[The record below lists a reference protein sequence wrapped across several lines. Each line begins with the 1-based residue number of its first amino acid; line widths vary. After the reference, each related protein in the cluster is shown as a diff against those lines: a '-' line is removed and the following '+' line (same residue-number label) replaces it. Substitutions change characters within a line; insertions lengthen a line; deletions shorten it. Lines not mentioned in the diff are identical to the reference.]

1 MKITWRKWH
10 RGMAISM
17 GSIFMVWIISGVV
30 MVLPQLR
37 VSSLASAQVEFHP
50 QSFIDSS
57 VSPGDAIKAV
67 NRMHR
72 EAVEVTNVQ
81 LRSVGAGFFYEVSV
95 GQGRSFL
102 VDARTGEVVTVT
114 EQMAR
119 AIAQT
124 MIVAGVG
131 IESSTLVNAYGDE
144 YRSGPLPVYRLEMTD
159 AHGSIIY
166 VSANNG
172 ASRYTN
178 RWLRIREA
186 IEGFHS
192 FDPVEWATGSSIL
205 RKCLLLL
212 GGVSGGVFAL
222 TGFALVRRKM

>member
-1 MKITWRKWH
+1 
-10 RGMAISM
+10 M
-17 GSIFMVWIISGVV
+17 GSIFIVWIISGVV

-37 VSSLASAQVEFHP
+37 VSSLASPQVEFHP
-50 QSFIDSS
+50 QSLLDSS
-57 VSPGDAIKAV
+57 VSPGDAIKVV

-72 EAVEVTNVQ
+72 EAVKVTNVQ
-81 LRSVGAGFFYEVSV
+81 LRSVGTGFFYEVSA

-144 YRSGPLPVYRLEMTD
+144 YRSGPLPVYRFEMTD

-166 VSANNG
+166 VSAYNG

-212 GGVSGGVFAL
+212 GGLSGGVFAL
-222 TGFALVRRKM
+222 TGFALVCRKM